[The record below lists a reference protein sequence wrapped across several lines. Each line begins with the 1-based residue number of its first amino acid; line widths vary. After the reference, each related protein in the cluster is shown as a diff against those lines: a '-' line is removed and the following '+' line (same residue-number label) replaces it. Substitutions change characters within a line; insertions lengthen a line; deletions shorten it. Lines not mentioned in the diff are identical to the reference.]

1 MCRVWK
7 WCLSVCDRNMFSQKT
22 LPLALLGHGCNRECF
37 TRGKKKDLTFKFNG
51 ERFHVERQLNPNLNG
66 WTCTMKERHLTKNIL
81 HVQKRKQ
88 LNQKYFACGEKKKET
103 GNGFI
108 WKKNPSKPSFFYM
121 WTIKNMKFHIYEK
134 RWTKCFTCEKNN

>member
-1 MCRVWK
+1 MHILFRGERIELCVRVWK
-7 WCLSVCDRNMFSQKT
+7 WCLSVCDRNM
-22 LPLALLGHGCNRECF
+22 LPRMF
-37 TRGKKKDLTFKFNG
+37 TRGKKKRDLTLKFNG
-51 ERFHVERQLNPNLNG
+51 ECFHVKRQLNPNLNG

-88 LNQKYFACGEKKKET
+88 LNQKYFACGEKQKET

-108 WKKNPSKPSFFYM
+108 WKKTPSKPSFFYM